1 MEFILSLGR
10 TYDISERIVPK
21 GWRVLSKMWCVARTF
36 SWLPWFRQL
45 SKDYEMLK
53 KSKKI

>member
-1 MEFILSLGR
+1 VEFILSLGR